1 MGNVAWERE
10 EGSFIETFK
19 SLQGIKFFTSR
30 DLEALRKASK
40 TEIVLT
46 VIKDYLFP
54 AVVANICLY
63 KVPFELFAVFSNSTA
78 YRHVLLWIRS
88 MEES

>member
-1 MGNVAWERE
+1 MP
-10 EGSFIETFK
+10 

-30 DLEALRKASK
+30 DLEALRKANK
-40 TEIVLT
+40 TAIVLT

-54 AVVANICLY
+54 AFVANICLY
-63 KVPFELFAVFSNSTA
+63 KIPFELFAVFSTSTA
-78 YRHVLLWIRS
+78 HIQACVTLDQI